1 MDETPPYCNQ
11 YHHCQVF
18 LSNDAVE
25 KHGWLNK
32 QGGNLGQWRRRWFVQ
47 SNNYLFYFKSPQDTE
62 PRGSIPLEMVEVV
75 KQEQG
80 GEQGIFLVHHKVSAC
95 VPSRNRCTTEP
106 RLVRAPQDNF
116 SYYLQSEDGPEDV
129 DEWVE
134 SIKWAKY
141 SALKV
146 FDTLST
152 APFVPLVKFPLTL
165 DRPTPPGGVLQ
176 VGRYQRQAEGAGSTG
191 RGASTARAS
200 TCR

>member
-1 MDETPPYCNQ
+1 MEETPPYCNQ

-95 VPSRNRCTTEP
+95 LAAASRSTPPEP
-106 RLVRAPQDNF
+106 RLVCGTGQFQLLPAVGGRARGRRRVGRV
-116 SYYLQSEDGPEDV
+116 Y
-129 DEWVE
+129 
-134 SIKWAKY
+134 
-141 SALKV
+141 
-146 FDTLST
+146 
-152 APFVPLVKFPLTL
+152 
-165 DRPTPPGGVLQ
+165 Q
-176 VGRYQRQAEGAGSTG
+176 VGKVLGTQGTGCSVSSSRRSTP
-191 RGASTARAS
+191 RRPAWLLF
-200 TCR
+200 

>member
-1 MDETPPYCNQ
+1 MEETPPYCNQ

-95 VPSRNRCTTEP
+95 VLTVTQHPARLSRGWC
-106 RLVRAPQDNF
+106 A
-116 SYYLQSEDGPEDV
+116 
-129 DEWVE
+129 
-134 SIKWAKY
+134 
-141 SALKV
+141 
-146 FDTLST
+146 
-152 APFVPLVKFPLTL
+152 
-165 DRPTPPGGVLQ
+165 
-176 VGRYQRQAEGAGSTG
+176 GAGQLQLLPAVRG
-191 RGASTARAS
+191 RAGR
-200 TCR
+200 CR

>member
-1 MDETPPYCNQ
+1 MTVVEEAEAAVGRQAGRGVGPAASRADWAQEGGAAVGPAQLQPAASPADFERAMEETPPYCNQ

-95 VPSRNRCTTEP
+95 
-106 RLVRAPQDNF
+106 L
-116 SYYLQSEDGPEDV
+116 
-129 DEWVE
+129 
-134 SIKWAKY
+134 
-141 SALKV
+141 
-146 FDTLST
+146 
-152 APFVPLVKFPLTL
+152 
-165 DRPTPPGGVLQ
+165 
-176 VGRYQRQAEGAGSTG
+176 
-191 RGASTARAS
+191 
-200 TCR
+200 